1 MIVRTD
7 IQSIIDRYFL
17 NPSSWA
23 LIATLKRIV
32 ARSDFALVII
42 TGVLAAAYVL
52 YLLFI
57 THSGLWDF
65 KGYIAAV
72 KAMEAGAS
80 PYDVG
85 FINSHFGIGLVRFVY
100 PPFVAEAFYKLSGL
114 VLTPVGLAILLIFT
128 IGSTLGMPYLLAG
141 SPKRWYSPKF
151 LYLCGLYFVLYGFGG
166 IRLVA
171 SGNIQP
177 IVCAAVVISI
187 VAAIRMQEYKL
198 FWFALAFCS
207 FIKIYFIAFL
217 LVPLILDKKYFASI
231 VFVLLIGMFYAAN
244 YLFNPELFS
253 QFVTAMRTT
262 SMDTQAIGFSIY
274 SIAVAALQTVF
285 PNDFFRVQVIAIGM
299 HFFLV
304 LVIFLLAHAIAAKH
318 ARPQR
323 FNLFCCWLFMSAYL
337 VSPRLLE
344 YDMAILVVPL
354 VRLGR
359 MLLSN
364 GGTGL
369 AVAAAIG
376 ICGFILI
383 RTPFVPWVGTFALIG
398 VWLGSAV
405 HWLWPNTQAAQF
417 GSEMKAEDV

>member
-23 LIATLKRIV
+23 VIATLKGIV

-52 YLLFI
+52 YLLFVS
-57 THSGLWDF
+57 HGFWDF
-65 KGYIAAV
+65 AAYV
-72 KAMEAGAS
+72 VAVQAMEAGAS
-80 PYDVG
+80 PYDFG
-85 FINSHFGIGLVRFVY
+85 FIVSHFGMGMHFVY

-114 VLTPVGLAILLIFT
+114 VLTPVGLATLLIVT
-128 IGSTLGMPYLLAG
+128 IISTLGIPYLLAD

-151 LYLCGLYFVLYGFGG
+151 LYLCGLYFVLWGFAG

-171 SGNIQP
+171 SGNIQA
-177 IVCAAVVISI
+177 IICAAIVISI
-187 VAAIRMQEYKL
+187 VAAVRMQEYKL
-198 FWFALAFCS
+198 FWFALAFGS
-207 FIKIYFIAFL
+207 LIKIYFIAFL

-231 VFVLLIGMFYAAN
+231 VFVLLVGMFYAAD
-244 YLFNPELFS
+244 YLFNPEMFS
-253 QFVTAMRTT
+253 QFVTTIGSQ
-262 SMDTQAIGFSIY
+262 SMDTQAIGFSFY
-274 SIAVAALQTVF
+274 ALAVAALQTVF
-285 PNDFFRVQVIAIGM
+285 PNDSFRVQVIALGM

-304 LVIFLLAHAIAAKH
+304 LVIFLLAHAIAARH

-344 YDMAILVVPL
+344 YDMVVLVVPL

-376 ICGFILI
+376 ICSFFLI